1 MGRVVEQGVQ
11 GLTAAAEGVAT
22 RSGAR
27 LSSSRKSIDT
37 TFSLLAPSLILV
49 LLGLMVPLL
58 LMLRYSFNRWAPGD
72 LMTSAFTLENYARFF
87 SDSFYLNVLFRTL
100 WMSLVSTAACLVLGL
115 PAAYYLSRLKTR
127 WLKTAL
133 ILAIVIPLLMGNAVR
148 AAGWIVLLADKG
160 LINEVL
166 IYLGILASP
175 VRILYTGN
183 AVAIGLIAVLLP
195 FMIISLQA
203 VFDGVSESYEEAALS
218 LGARPFTMFRRVLL
232 PLIMPGIFS
241 GCLLCFVL
249 AMNAYATPVLIGG
262 PSFHMMAPKVYEQA
276 LKVFNWPFAASMA
289 FILMAVTLVL
299 TVTASLALQ
308 RRYGKV

>member
-1 MGRVVEQGVQ
+1 MTASTD
-11 GLTAAAEGVAT
+11 GLVAYEN
-22 RSGAR
+22 AR
-27 LSSSRKSIDT
+27 PAVRRKGIKT
-37 TFSLLAPSLILV
+37 TPTLLAPSLLLILA
-49 LLGLMVPLL
+49 GLVVPLL
-58 LMLRYSFNRWAPGD
+58 LMLRYSFNSWTPGE
-72 LMTSAFTLENYARFF
+72 LMISALTLENYVRFF
-87 SDSFYLNVLFRTL
+87 SDSFYLGVLFRTL
-100 WMSLVSTAACLVLGL
+100 WISLVSTLACLVLGL
-115 PAAYYLSRLKTR
+115 PTAYYLSRLKTR

-148 AAGWIVLLADKG
+148 VVGWIVLLADRG
-160 LINEVL
+160 LVNEAMIHLGVL
-166 IYLGILASP
+166 SQP
-175 VRILYTGN
+175 VRILYTAN

-203 VFDGVSESYEEAALS
+203 VFDGVSESYEEAAMS
-218 LGARPFTMFRRVLL
+218 LGARPLTMFYRVLL
-232 PLIMPGIFS
+232 PLIIPGIFS

-299 TVTASLALQ
+299 TISASLALQ

>member
-1 MGRVVEQGVQ
+1 V
-11 GLTAAAEGVAT
+11 TAITKELGSYSST
-22 RSGAR
+22 RPALR
-27 LSSSRKSIDT
+27 RKGISI
-37 TFSLLAPSLILV
+37 SLLLLAPSLSLV

-58 LMLRYSFNRWAPGD
+58 LMLRFSINRWAPGD
-72 LMTSAFTLENYARFF
+72 LMTSAFTLENYVRFF

-100 WMSLVSTAACLVLGL
+100 WMSLVATMACLLLGL

-148 AAGWIVLLADKG
+148 AAGWLVLLADKG

-166 IYLGILASP
+166 IYLGVLHDP
-175 VRILYTGN
+175 VRILYTGK

-195 FMIISLQA
+195 FMIITLQA
-203 VFDGVSESYEEAALS
+203 VFDGVSESYEEAAMS
-218 LGARPFTMFRRVLL
+218 LGAPPFTMFRRVLL

-299 TVTASLALQ
+299 TVSASLALQ
-308 RRYGKV
+308 RRYGKI

>member
-1 MGRVVEQGVQ
+1 M
-11 GLTAAAEGVAT
+11 TAVTEARAPYENT
-22 RSGAR
+22 RSALR
-27 LSSSRKSIDT
+27 RKDT
-37 TFSLLAPSLILV
+37 NSALALLAPSLGLV
-49 LLGLMVPLL
+49 LLGLAVPLL
-58 LMLRYSFNRWAPGD
+58 LMLRYSLNHWAPGE
-72 LMTSAFTLENYARFF
+72 LMTSALTLENYVRFF
-87 SDSFYLNVLFRTL
+87 GDTFYLGVLFRTL
-100 WMSLVSTAACLVLGL
+100 WISLVSTVACLLIGL
-115 PAAYYLSRLKTR
+115 PAAYYLSRLKIR

-148 AAGWIVLLADKG
+148 AVGWIVLLADRG
-160 LINEVL
+160 LINEAL
-166 IYLGILASP
+166 IYVGVLTEP
-175 VRILYTGN
+175 VRILYTGK

-203 VFDGVSESYEEAALS
+203 VFDGVPESYEEAAMN
-218 LGARPFTMFRRVLL
+218 LGAPPLTMFYRVLL
-232 PLIMPGIFS
+232 PLIIPGVFS

-299 TVTASLALQ
+299 TISASLALQ
-308 RRYGKV
+308 RRYGTI

>member
-1 MGRVVEQGVQ
+1 V
-11 GLTAAAEGVAT
+11 TAITKEPVSYST
-22 RSGAR
+22 SAR
-27 LSSSRKSIDT
+27 PALRRKGINTSLL
-37 TFSLLAPSLILV
+37 LLAPSLGLV

-58 LMLRYSFNRWAPGD
+58 LMLRFSVNRWAPGD
-72 LMTSAFTLENYARFF
+72 LMTSAFTLENYVRFF
-87 SDSFYLNVLFRTL
+87 SDSFYLSVLFRTL
-100 WMSLVSTAACLVLGL
+100 WMSLVATLVCLLLGL
-115 PAAYYLSRLKTR
+115 PAAYYLSRLKKR

-148 AAGWIVLLADKG
+148 AAGWLVLLADKG

-166 IYLGILASP
+166 IYLGALNDP
-175 VRILYTGN
+175 VRILYTGK
-183 AVAIGLIAVLLP
+183 AVAIGLVAVLLP
-195 FMIISLQA
+195 FMIITLQA
-203 VFDGVSESYEEAALS
+203 VFDGVSEAYEEAAMS
-218 LGARPFTMFRRVLL
+218 LGAPPITMFRRVLL

-289 FILMAVTLVL
+289 FVLMAVTLAL
-299 TVTASLALQ
+299 TISASLALQ
-308 RRYGKV
+308 RRYGKI

>member
-1 MGRVVEQGVQ
+1 V
-11 GLTAAAEGVAT
+11 TSAAEGLVSYKNT
-22 RSGAR
+22 RSALRRNG
-27 LSSSRKSIDT
+27 INP
-37 TFSLLAPSLILV
+37 TFLLLAPSLGLV
-49 LLGLMVPLL
+49 LLGLMLPLL
-58 LMLRYSFNRWAPGD
+58 LMLRYSLNRWAPGE
-72 LMTSAFTLENYARFF
+72 LMTSAFTLENYVRFF

-100 WMSLVSTAACLVLGL
+100 WMSLVSTGACLVLGL
-115 PAAYYLSRLKTR
+115 PAAYYLSRLKVR

-148 AAGWIVLLADKG
+148 AAGWMVLLADRG
-160 LINEVL
+160 LINEAM
-166 IYLGILASP
+166 IYLGVLSEP
-175 VRILYTGN
+175 VRILYTGK

-203 VFDGVSESYEEAALS
+203 VFDGVPESYEEAALN
-218 LGARPFTMFRRVLL
+218 LGARPIMMFYRVLL

-276 LKVFNWPFAASMA
+276 LKVYNWPFAASMA
-289 FILMAVTLVL
+289 FVLMAVTLTL
-299 TVTASLALQ
+299 TVTASLTLQ

>member
-1 MGRVVEQGVQ
+1 M
-11 GLTAAAEGVAT
+11 TAITKELASYSST
-22 RSGAR
+22 RPALR
-27 LSSSRKSIDT
+27 RKGINISLL
-37 TFSLLAPSLILV
+37 LLAPSLSLV

-58 LMLRYSFNRWAPGD
+58 LMLRFSINRWAPGD
-72 LMTSAFTLENYARFF
+72 LMTSAFTLENYVRFF
-87 SDSFYLNVLFRTL
+87 GDSFYLSVLFRTL
-100 WMSLVSTAACLVLGL
+100 WMSLVATMACLLLGL

-148 AAGWIVLLADKG
+148 AAGWLVLLADKG

-166 IYLGILASP
+166 IYLGVLQDP
-175 VRILYTGN
+175 VRILYTGK

-195 FMIISLQA
+195 FMIITLQA
-203 VFDGVSESYEEAALS
+203 VFDGVSESYEEAAMS
-218 LGARPFTMFRRVLL
+218 LGAPPITMFRRVLL

-299 TVTASLALQ
+299 TVSASLALQ
-308 RRYGKV
+308 RRYGKI

>member
-1 MGRVVEQGVQ
+1 MVEQGVQ
-11 GLTAAAEGVAT
+11 GVTTATDGLAPYENTRPALRRKGTNTALALLT
-22 RSGAR
+22 
-27 LSSSRKSIDT
+27 
-37 TFSLLAPSLILV
+37 PSLILILV
-49 LLGLMVPLL
+49 GLAVPLL
-58 LMLRYSFNRWAPGD
+58 LMLRYGFNRWAPGE
-72 LMTSAFTLENYARFF
+72 LMTSAFTLENYIRFF
-87 SDSFYLNVLFRTL
+87 SDSFYLGVLFRTL
-100 WMSLVSTAACLVLGL
+100 WISLVSTLACLVLGL

-148 AAGWIVLLADKG
+148 VVGWIVLLADRG
-160 LINEVL
+160 LVNEVM
-166 IYLGILASP
+166 IYLGVLSQP
-175 VRILYTGN
+175 VRILYTGY

-203 VFDGVSESYEEAALS
+203 VFDGVSETYEEAAMN
-218 LGARPFTMFRRVLL
+218 LGARPFTMFYRVLL
-232 PLIMPGIFS
+232 PLIIPGVFS

-289 FILMAVTLVL
+289 FILMAATLIL
-299 TVTASLALQ
+299 TISASLALQ
-308 RRYGKV
+308 RRYGKI

>member
-11 GLTAAAEGVAT
+11 GVTAATEGLAPYENT
-22 RSGAR
+22 RPALR
-27 LSSSRKSIDT
+27 RKGT
-37 TFSLLAPSLILV
+37 NTALALLAPSLILI
-49 LLGLMVPLL
+49 LIGLAVPLL
-58 LMLRYSFNRWAPGD
+58 LMLRYSFNRWAPGE
-72 LMTSAFTLENYARFF
+72 LMTSAFTLENYVRFF
-87 SDSFYLNVLFRTL
+87 SDSFYLGVLFRTL
-100 WMSLVSTAACLVLGL
+100 WISLVSTIACLLLGL

-127 WLKTAL
+127 WLKTTL

-148 AAGWIVLLADKG
+148 VVGWIVLLADRG
-160 LINEVL
+160 LVNEAM
-166 IYLGILASP
+166 IYLGVFSQP
-175 VRILYTGN
+175 MRILYTGY

-203 VFDGVSESYEEAALS
+203 VFDGVSETYEEAAMN
-218 LGARPFTMFRRVLL
+218 LGARPFTMFYRVLL
-232 PLIMPGIFS
+232 PLIMPGVFS

-289 FILMAVTLVL
+289 FILMAATLVL
-299 TVTASLALQ
+299 TISASLALQ
-308 RRYGKV
+308 RRYGKI

>member
-1 MGRVVEQGVQ
+1 MTTATE
-11 GLTAAAEGVAT
+11 GLAPYENTRPAVRRKGANTALV
-22 RSGAR
+22 
-27 LSSSRKSIDT
+27 
-37 TFSLLAPSLILV
+37 LLAPSLILILV
-49 LLGLMVPLL
+49 GLAVPLL
-58 LMLRYSFNRWAPGD
+58 LMLRYGFNRWAPGE
-72 LMTSAFTLENYARFF
+72 LMTSAFTLENYVRFF
-87 SDSFYLNVLFRTL
+87 SDSFYLGVLFRTL
-100 WMSLVSTAACLVLGL
+100 WISLVSTLACLLLGL

-148 AAGWIVLLADKG
+148 VVGWIVLLADRG
-160 LINEVL
+160 LVNEAM
-166 IYLGILASP
+166 IYLGAFSQP
-175 VRILYTGN
+175 VRILYTGY

-203 VFDGVSESYEEAALS
+203 VFDGVSETYEEAAMN
-218 LGARPFTMFRRVLL
+218 LGARPFTMFYRVLL
-232 PLIMPGIFS
+232 PLIIPGVFS

-289 FILMAVTLVL
+289 FILMAVTLIL
-299 TVTASLALQ
+299 TISASLALQ
-308 RRYGKV
+308 RRYGKI

>member
-1 MGRVVEQGVQ
+1 
-11 GLTAAAEGVAT
+11 LTSAT
-22 RSGAR
+22 ER
-27 LSSSRKSIDT
+27 LTSYASATPTVRRKGINPSYL
-37 TFSLLAPSLILV
+37 LLAPSLVLV
-49 LLGLMVPLL
+49 LFGLVMPLM
-58 LMLRYSFNRWAPGD
+58 LMLRYSLNHWAPVEM
-72 LMTSAFTLENYARFF
+72 MTAAFSLENYARFF
-87 SDSFYLNVLFRTL
+87 SDPFYLNVLFRTL
-100 WMSLVSTAACLVLGL
+100 WMSLVSMLACLVLGL

-133 ILAIVIPLLMGNAVR
+133 LLAVVVPLLMGNAVR
-148 AAGWIVLLADKG
+148 AAGWMVLLADRG
-160 LINEVL
+160 LINEMMIQLGVL
-166 IYLGILASP
+166 SEP
-175 VRILYTGN
+175 VRILYTGK

-203 VFDGVSESYEEAALS
+203 VFDGVSETYEEAALT
-218 LGARPFTMFRRVLL
+218 LGARPSTMFRQVLL

-276 LKVFNWPFAASMA
+276 LKVYNWPFAASMA
-289 FILMAVTLVL
+289 FVLMAVTLTL
-299 TVTASLALQ
+299 TVAASLTLQ

>member
-1 MGRVVEQGVQ
+1 V
-11 GLTAAAEGVAT
+11 TSAAEGLVSYRNT
-22 RSGAR
+22 RSALRRNG
-27 LSSSRKSIDT
+27 INP
-37 TFSLLAPSLILV
+37 TFLLLAPSLGLI
-49 LLGLMVPLL
+49 LLGLMLPLL
-58 LMLRYSFNRWAPGD
+58 LMLRYSLNRWAPGE
-72 LMTSAFTLENYARFF
+72 LMTSAFTLENYVRFF

-100 WMSLVSTAACLVLGL
+100 WMSLVSTGACLVLGL
-115 PAAYYLSRLKTR
+115 PAAYYLSRLKVR

-148 AAGWIVLLADKG
+148 AAGWMVFLADRG
-160 LINEVL
+160 LINEAM
-166 IYLGILASP
+166 IYLGVLSEP
-175 VRILYTGN
+175 VRILYTGK

-203 VFDGVSESYEEAALS
+203 VFDGVPESYEEAALN
-218 LGARPFTMFRRVLL
+218 LGARPFMMFYRVLL

-276 LKVFNWPFAASMA
+276 LKVYNWPFAASMA
-289 FILMAVTLVL
+289 FVLMAVTLTL
-299 TVTASLALQ
+299 TVTASLTLQ

>member
-1 MGRVVEQGVQ
+1 V
-11 GLTAAAEGVAT
+11 TAITKELGSYSST
-22 RSGAR
+22 RPALR
-27 LSSSRKSIDT
+27 RKGINISLL
-37 TFSLLAPSLILV
+37 LLAPSLSLV

-58 LMLRYSFNRWAPGD
+58 LMLRFSINRWAPGD
-72 LMTSAFTLENYARFF
+72 LMTSAFTLENYVRFF
-87 SDSFYLNVLFRTL
+87 GDSFYLSVLFRTL
-100 WMSLVSTAACLVLGL
+100 WMSLVATMACLLLGL

-148 AAGWIVLLADKG
+148 AAGWLVLLADKG

-166 IYLGILASP
+166 IYLGVLHDP
-175 VRILYTGN
+175 VRILYTGK

-195 FMIISLQA
+195 FMIITLQA
-203 VFDGVSESYEEAALS
+203 VFDGVSESYEEAAMS
-218 LGARPFTMFRRVLL
+218 LGAPPFTMFRRVLL

-299 TVTASLALQ
+299 TVSASLALQ
-308 RRYGKV
+308 RRYGKI

>member
-1 MGRVVEQGVQ
+1 M
-11 GLTAAAEGVAT
+11 TAITKELASYSST
-22 RSGAR
+22 RPALR
-27 LSSSRKSIDT
+27 RKGINISLL
-37 TFSLLAPSLILV
+37 LLAPSLSLV

-58 LMLRYSFNRWAPGD
+58 LMLRFSINRWAPGD
-72 LMTSAFTLENYARFF
+72 LMTSAFTLENYVRFF

-100 WMSLVSTAACLVLGL
+100 WMSLVATMACLLLGL

-148 AAGWIVLLADKG
+148 AAGWLVLLADKG

-166 IYLGILASP
+166 IYLGVLHDP
-175 VRILYTGN
+175 VRILYTGK

-195 FMIISLQA
+195 FMIITLQA
-203 VFDGVSESYEEAALS
+203 VFDGVSESYEEAAMS
-218 LGARPFTMFRRVLL
+218 LGAPPFTMFRRVLL

-299 TVTASLALQ
+299 TVSASLALQ
-308 RRYGKV
+308 RRYGKI